1 MPRIPLPNFKALRHG
16 DLELRLIEP
25 ETLAEIEGWLPA
37 HPEGTTLREE
47 LCRSYL
53 PRYDAE
59 GRRTKWG
66 FYSLLRGEPA
76 GFSLLGVSSW
86 PEFRGYTGADTLFAF
101 RGRGVAPGSKPHLFH
116 LGFALLGLNRIETGC
131 FVSNESSRRSI
142 EKTPGF
148 IFEGVLRQYARNEAG
163 EFEDELRYAI
173 LRQDWLDL
181 YDPEV
186 VKVLR

>member
-1 MPRIPLPNFKALRHG
+1 MSQEPIPTFKVLWHG
-16 DLELRLIEP
+16 DLDLRLIEP
-25 ETLAEIEGWLPA
+25 EMLDEIEGWLPS
-37 HPEGTTLREE
+37 HPEGATLREE
-47 LCRSYL
+47 LRRSYL

-66 FYSLLRGEPA
+66 FYALLRGEPA

-86 PEFRGYTGADTLFAF
+86 PDLRGYTGADTLPAF

-131 FVSNESSRRSI
+131 FASNHSSRRSI

-148 IFEGVLRQYARNEAG
+148 VFEGVLREYARNEAG
-163 EFEDELRYAI
+163 ELEDERRYAL
-173 LRQDWLDL
+173 LRRDWVEL
-181 YDPEV
+181 YGPGMVEV
-186 VKVLR
+186 IP